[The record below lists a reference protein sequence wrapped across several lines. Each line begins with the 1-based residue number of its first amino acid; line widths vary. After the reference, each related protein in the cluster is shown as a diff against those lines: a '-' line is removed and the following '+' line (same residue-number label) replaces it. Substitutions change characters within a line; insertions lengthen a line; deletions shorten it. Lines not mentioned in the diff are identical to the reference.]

1 MKTEQIAL
9 ALAIVREGS
18 ISKAAESLFISQPT
32 ASNMLKAL
40 ETELGYP
47 LFSRTRAGMLPTSEG
62 AEFIGY
68 AGAIERSLDG
78 IAQIGH
84 TAKRVDFGVLSCQF
98 DFAELAFEKL
108 CENYL
113 GDGFVTTLSYLIEPN
128 TQTATRMV
136 ENGNADVAVVLYK
149 KSLNEIVLRDG
160 KERGLEIT
168 PIGECPLM
176 LTCNKDHPAIAGES
190 IAYDL
195 LDEYTGFASV
205 RPSDSETYA
214 PRSIAEHGPTVQNS
228 IITNPCAARYR
239 LLRKTNGFL
248 VSTPIPDEVKAEYD
262 LVSLP
267 IENASVCASTVFRID
282 SQKKELIDEYIQN
295 CRSLF

>member
-47 LFSRTRAGMLPTSEG
+47 LFNRTRAGMLPTSEG

-108 CENYL
+108 CEKYL

-128 TQTATRMV
+128 TRAATRMV

-160 KERGLEIT
+160 KERGLGIT
-168 PIGECPLM
+168 PIGEFPLV
-176 LTCNKDHPAIAGES
+176 LTCNKDHPAIAGGS

-248 VSTPIPDEVKAEYD
+248 ISTPIPDEVKAEYD

-267 IENASVCASTVFRID
+267 IENASVCVSAVFRIG
-282 SQKKELIDEYIQN
+282 SQKKDLIEEYIQN